1 MTDPERLDFI
11 GRALDTRITGEF
23 ATRACLDDQTIAALA
38 AGTLAA
44 AERAS
49 ALSHVAG
56 CARCRETLA
65 SVARALSDATVAREV
80 AALEGSARRRLYR
93 IVLPVAAVAV
103 LLLAVW
109 PRPSGFV
116 HRGPPGQGRGA
127 PAPIAPL
134 GLVTGASALR
144 WSAAAGADRYR
155 VTLFDAGGRVLYESQ
170 LRDTTVALPD
180 TVWLAAGQSYLWK
193 VEARTGWGR
202 WVASDLVEFSIARGP
217 PP

>member
-1 MTDPERLDFI
+1 MHSFFFFQAEDGIRDYKVTGVQTCALPIYNHDPTGPRHDAGFHDVTDPERLDFI

-44 AERAS
+44 ADRAS

-56 CARCRETLA
+56 CARCRETPA
-65 SVARALSDATVAREV
+65 SVARA
-80 AALEGSARRRLYR
+80 
-93 IVLPVAAVAV
+93 
-103 LLLAVW
+103 
-109 PRPSGFV
+109 
-116 HRGPPGQGRGA
+116 
-127 PAPIAPL
+127 
-134 GLVTGASALR
+134 
-144 WSAAAGADRYR
+144 
-155 VTLFDAGGRVLYESQ
+155 LFDAGGRVLYESQ

-180 TVWLAAGQSYLWK
+180 TVRLAAGQSYLWK